1 MKTRTTEMHLR
12 LTPEEKETLT
22 EKAKLARLSREEFC
36 RRILNGAIVKEA
48 PSVDVRQL
56 LWQMRRIGGNLN
68 QLLGDSRTSHGGS
81 EQILVLVYGIG
92 LNTRHDVIL
101 AEFVGN
107 IFNI

>member
-56 LWQMRRIGGNLN
+56 LRQMRHIGGNLN
-68 QLLGDSRTSHGGS
+68 QLLARA
-81 EQILVLVYGIG
+81 
-92 LNTRHDVIL
+92 NTVGFIDTVQLKKDL
-101 AEFVGN
+101 AELRKAQEV
-107 IFNI
+107 IVEAYTK

>member
-56 LWQMRRIGGNLN
+56 LRQMRHIGGNLN
-68 QLLGDSRTSHGGS
+68 QLLARA
-81 EQILVLVYGIG
+81 
-92 LNTRHDVIL
+92 NTVGFIDTIQLKKEL
-101 AEFVGN
+101 AELRKAQEV
-107 IFNI
+107 IVEAYTK

>member
-56 LWQMRRIGGNLN
+56 LRQMRHIGGDLN
-68 QLLGDSRTSHGGS
+68 QLLARA
-81 EQILVLVYGIG
+81 
-92 LNTRHDVIL
+92 NTVGFIDTVQLKKDL
-101 AEFVGN
+101 AELRKAQEV
-107 IFNI
+107 IVEAYTK

>member
-56 LWQMRRIGGNLN
+56 LRQMRHIGGNLN
-68 QLLGDSRTSHGGS
+68 QLLARA
-81 EQILVLVYGIG
+81 
-92 LNTRHDVIL
+92 NTVGFIDTVQLKKEL
-101 AEFVGN
+101 AELRKAREV
-107 IFNI
+107 IVQAYTK

>member
-22 EKAKLARLSREEFC
+22 EKAKLARLSREQFC

-56 LWQMRRIGGNLN
+56 LRQMRHIGGNLN
-68 QLLGDSRTSHGGS
+68 QLLARANTVGFIDTI
-81 EQILVLVYGIG
+81 Q
-92 LNTRHDVIL
+92 LNKDL
-101 AEFVGN
+101 AELRKAQEV
-107 IFNI
+107 IVEAYTK

>member
-56 LWQMRRIGGNLN
+56 LRQMRHIGGNLN
-68 QLLGDSRTSHGGS
+68 QLLARA
-81 EQILVLVYGIG
+81 
-92 LNTRHDVIL
+92 NTVGFIDTIQLKKEL
-101 AEFVGN
+101 AELRKAQEV
-107 IFNI
+107 IVEA

>member
-12 LTPEEKETLT
+12 LTPEEKETLN

-56 LWQMRRIGGNLN
+56 LWQMRHIGGNLN
-68 QLLGDSRTSHGGS
+68 QLLARA
-81 EQILVLVYGIG
+81 
-92 LNTRHDVIL
+92 NTVGFIDTIQLKKEL
-101 AEFVGN
+101 AELRKAQEV
-107 IFNI
+107 IVEAYTK

>member
-1 MKTRTTEMHLR
+1 MKTRTKEMHLR

-56 LWQMRRIGGNLN
+56 LRQMRHIGGNLN
-68 QLLGDSRTSHGGS
+68 QLLARA
-81 EQILVLVYGIG
+81 
-92 LNTRHDVIL
+92 NTVGFIDTIQLKKEL
-101 AEFVGN
+101 AELRKAQEV
-107 IFNI
+107 IVEAYTK

>member
-56 LWQMRRIGGNLN
+56 LRQMRHIGGNLN
-68 QLLGDSRTSHGGS
+68 QLLARANTVGFIDTIQLKK
-81 EQILVLVYGIG
+81 ELAG
-92 LNTRHDVIL
+92 LRKAQEVIVE
-101 AEFVGN
+101 AYTK
-107 IFNI
+107 

>member
-22 EKAKLARLSREEFC
+22 EKAKLARLSCEEFC

-56 LWQMRRIGGNLN
+56 LRQMRHIGGNLN
-68 QLLGDSRTSHGGS
+68 QLLARA
-81 EQILVLVYGIG
+81 
-92 LNTRHDVIL
+92 NTVGFIDTIQLKKEL
-101 AEFVGN
+101 AELRKAQEV
-107 IFNI
+107 IVEAYTK

>member
-1 MKTRTTEMHLR
+1 MKTRTKEMHLR

-56 LWQMRRIGGNLN
+56 LRQMRHIGGDLN
-68 QLLGDSRTSHGGS
+68 QLLARA
-81 EQILVLVYGIG
+81 
-92 LNTRHDVIL
+92 NTVGFIDTIQLKKEL
-101 AEFVGN
+101 AELRKAQEV
-107 IFNI
+107 IVEAYTK

>member
-22 EKAKLARLSREEFC
+22 EKAKLARLSREEFS

-56 LWQMRRIGGNLN
+56 LRQMRHIGGNLN
-68 QLLGDSRTSHGGS
+68 QLLARA
-81 EQILVLVYGIG
+81 
-92 LNTRHDVIL
+92 NTVGFIDTIQLKKEL
-101 AEFVGN
+101 AELRKAQEV
-107 IFNI
+107 IVEAYTK

>member
-56 LWQMRRIGGNLN
+56 LRQMRHIGGNLN
-68 QLLGDSRTSHGGS
+68 QLLARA
-81 EQILVLVYGIG
+81 
-92 LNTRHDVIL
+92 NTVGFIDTIQLKKEL
-101 AEFVGN
+101 AELRKAREV
-107 IFNI
+107 IVEAYTK

>member
-1 MKTRTTEMHLR
+1 MKTRTKEMHLR

-36 RRILNGAIVKEA
+36 RRILNGATVKEA

-68 QLLGDSRTSHGGS
+68 QLLARA
-81 EQILVLVYGIG
+81 
-92 LNTRHDVIL
+92 NTVGFIDTIQLKKEL
-101 AEFVGN
+101 AELRKAQEV
-107 IFNI
+107 IVEAYTK

>member
-1 MKTRTTEMHLR
+1 MKTRTKEMHLR

-56 LWQMRRIGGNLN
+56 LRQMRHIGGNLN
-68 QLLGDSRTSHGGS
+68 QLLARA
-81 EQILVLVYGIG
+81 
-92 LNTRHDVIL
+92 NTVGFIDTIQLKKEL
-101 AEFVGN
+101 AELRKAREV
-107 IFNI
+107 IVEAYTK

>member
-36 RRILNGAIVKEA
+36 RRILNGATVKEA

-56 LWQMRRIGGNLN
+56 LRQMRHIGGNLN
-68 QLLGDSRTSHGGS
+68 QLLARANTVGFIDTI
-81 EQILVLVYGIG
+81 Q
-92 LNTRHDVIL
+92 LNKDL
-101 AEFVGN
+101 AELRKAQEV
-107 IFNI
+107 IVEAYTK

>member
-56 LWQMRRIGGNLN
+56 LRQMRHIGGDLN
-68 QLLGDSRTSHGGS
+68 QLLARA
-81 EQILVLVYGIG
+81 
-92 LNTRHDVIL
+92 NTVGFIDTIQLKKEL
-101 AEFVGN
+101 AELRKAQEV
-107 IFNI
+107 IVEAYTK

>member
-1 MKTRTTEMHLR
+1 MKTRTKEMHLR

-56 LWQMRRIGGNLN
+56 LRQMRHIGGNLN
-68 QLLGDSRTSHGGS
+68 QLLARA
-81 EQILVLVYGIG
+81 
-92 LNTRHDVIL
+92 NTVGFIDTVQLKKDLADLRKAQEVIVE
-101 AEFVGN
+101 AYTK
-107 IFNI
+107 

>member
-56 LWQMRRIGGNLN
+56 LRQMRHIGGNLN
-68 QLLGDSRTSHGGS
+68 QLLAR
-81 EQILVLVYGIG
+81 V
-92 LNTRHDVIL
+92 NTVGFIDTVQLKKELTELRKAREVIVE
-101 AEFVGN
+101 AYTK
-107 IFNI
+107 

>member
-12 LTPEEKETLT
+12 LTPEEKESLT

-56 LWQMRRIGGNLN
+56 LWQMRHIGGNLN
-68 QLLGDSRTSHGGS
+68 QLLARA
-81 EQILVLVYGIG
+81 
-92 LNTRHDVIL
+92 NTVGFIDTIQLKKEL
-101 AEFVGN
+101 AELRKAQEV
-107 IFNI
+107 IVEAYTK

>member
-56 LWQMRRIGGNLN
+56 LRQMRHIGGNLN
-68 QLLGDSRTSHGGS
+68 QLLARANTVGFIDTI
-81 EQILVLVYGIG
+81 Q
-92 LNTRHDVIL
+92 LNKDL
-101 AEFVGN
+101 AELRKAQEV
-107 IFNI
+107 IVEAYTK

>member
-56 LWQMRRIGGNLN
+56 LRQMRHIGGDLN
-68 QLLGDSRTSHGGS
+68 QLLARA
-81 EQILVLVYGIG
+81 
-92 LNTRHDVIL
+92 NTAGFIDTIQLKKEL
-101 AEFVGN
+101 AELRKAQEV
-107 IFNI
+107 IVEAYTK

>member
-22 EKAKLARLSREEFC
+22 EKAELARLSREEFC

-56 LWQMRRIGGNLN
+56 LRQMRHIGGNLN
-68 QLLGDSRTSHGGS
+68 QLLARA
-81 EQILVLVYGIG
+81 
-92 LNTRHDVIL
+92 NTVGFIDTIQLKKEL
-101 AEFVGN
+101 AELRKAQEV
-107 IFNI
+107 IVEAYTK

>member
-56 LWQMRRIGGNLN
+56 LRQMRHIGGNLN
-68 QLLGDSRTSHGGS
+68 QLLARA
-81 EQILVLVYGIG
+81 
-92 LNTRHDVIL
+92 NTVGFIDTVQLKKDLADLRKAQEVIVE
-101 AEFVGN
+101 AYTK
-107 IFNI
+107 

>member
-36 RRILNGAIVKEA
+36 RRILNGAIVKAA

-56 LWQMRRIGGNLN
+56 LRQMRHIGGNLN
-68 QLLGDSRTSHGGS
+68 QLLARA
-81 EQILVLVYGIG
+81 
-92 LNTRHDVIL
+92 NTVGFIDTIQLKKEL
-101 AEFVGN
+101 AELRKAQEV
-107 IFNI
+107 IVEAYTK